1 MSGPNLNRLL
11 VLEAP
16 TQVADGAGGFA
27 LTWVTVGNLSAEVKA
42 GSGNDPA
49 GVEIKL
55 ATVPYQITV
64 HGAPVGSPR
73 RPLPSQRFRD
83 STRVYLIVA
92 VTERDADGLYLTC
105 FAREE
110 VPQ

>member
-1 MSGPNLNRLL
+1 MSAPELNRAL

-27 LTWVTVGNLSAEVKA
+27 LTWTTVGTLWSEVTA
-42 GSGNDPA
+42 GSGRDLA
-49 GVEIKL
+49 GVEIAL
-55 ATVPYQITV
+55 ASVPYRITV
-64 HGAPVGSPR
+64 RGAPVGSPR
-73 RPLPSQRFRD
+73 RPTPEQRFRD
-83 STRVYLIVA
+83 GARVYHILA
-92 VTERDADGLYLTC
+92 VTERDPDALYLTC